1 LRRSV
6 NAENAAL
13 SVTFVQNH
21 TSQEQDLQIPPE
33 IRAIGQSNTS
43 RIIAMGLT
51 TATAHP
57 KDGWGESNPAKSAC
71 GIGHSVL
78 SPFRMRNA
86 AATNNPAVAGAD
98 PGTASSFGGNEI
110 R

>member
-43 RIIAMGLT
+43 RSISMAVT

-71 GIGHSVL
+71 GIGHSVP

-98 PGTASSFGGNEI
+98 PGTATE
-110 R
+110 